1 MRISDWSSDVCS
13 SDLRN
18 NLTYTIRGQGF
29 SFGTVFPAVIT
40 YFAEVPIS
48 RLTQGQFYD
57 LANVQ
62 VLRGPQGVGF
72 GRVTD
77 GGNVMVSPQTPKED
91 FGGYV
96 GVKVGKDRKSTRLN
110 SSH

>member
-1 MRISDWSSDVCS
+1 MDQRGSFNPVDLVQTTPGLAVSASVSD
-13 SDLRN
+13 RN

-77 GGNVMVSPQTPKED
+77 G
-91 FGGYV
+91 
-96 GVKVGKDRKSTRLN
+96 RLEEHTYELHALMRH
-110 SSH
+110 SYA

>member
-13 SDLRN
+13 SDLVQTTPGLAVSASVSDRN

-77 GGNVMVSPQTPKED
+77 GGNVMEI
-91 FGGYV
+91 G
-96 GVKVGKDRKSTRLN
+96 RA
-110 SSH
+110 

>member
-13 SDLRN
+13 SDL
-18 NLTYTIRGQGF
+18 
-29 SFGTVFPAVIT
+29 
-40 YFAEVPIS
+40 FAEVPIS

-96 GVKVGKDRKSTRLN
+96 GVKVGNYGLRTVNGAINIPIRSEEHTPELQSLMRPSYAYFCL
-110 SSH
+110 